1 MRRPLPDYCANCG
14 AAIPRAAA
22 GRCPFCRVEFSLSNS
37 RLLFERY
44 LSASTDGGGND
55 KSPRNAGRKGCKAP

>member
-22 GRCPFCRVEFSLSNS
+22 GRCPFCRVEFSQGNS
-37 RLLFERY
+37 RLLFERH
-44 LSASTDGGGND
+44 LSASTGGDGAGN
-55 KSPRNAGRKGCKAP
+55 SRGPIRRNSRKLP